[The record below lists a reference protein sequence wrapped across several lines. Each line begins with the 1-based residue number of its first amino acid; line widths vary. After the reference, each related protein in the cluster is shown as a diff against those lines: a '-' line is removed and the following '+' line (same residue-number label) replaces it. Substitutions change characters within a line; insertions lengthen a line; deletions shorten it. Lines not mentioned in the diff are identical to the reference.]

1 MRKEFEAVRAVLMRG
16 TRQVQLNEIWYD
28 IHRRLKV
35 GEVTPRGTLALTEDE
50 KGLLRFWIKDE
61 TGVDPMVRERLPVS
75 SRNPSVQQFQK
86 ASPRAVFGRML
97 RLARQ
102 GGGDIPLRTGS
113 ARVPAGAILSV
124 EPEFIDLSKE
134 TVLVV
139 DNGAL
144 VRDWSSLKLP
154 SELSEA
160 LIVFRGQE
168 RDAIILMSIIDE
180 QQPKL
185 NVGFY
190 DFTPEGMKLGL
201 LAEHD
206 ALLIPARW
214 IEMGPQD
221 PFFQTHNHEALF
233 MSQVDALVYL
243 QEFAPKALHPLLTHM
258 KAHKMALAQEHLV
271 KQEER
276 LLLLPLKPHRQA

>member
-1 MRKEFEAVRAVLMRG
+1 MRKEFEAVRELLMRG
-16 TRQVQLNEIWYD
+16 TRQVKLNDVWYD

-35 GEVTPRGTLALTEDE
+35 GEVTSRGTLALTEDE
-50 KGLLRFWIKDE
+50 KGQLRFWIKDE
-61 TGVDPMVRERLPVS
+61 TGIDPLVREHLPGVARVS
-75 SRNPSVQQFQK
+75 SSSAAQFQK

-97 RLARQ
+97 RLARH
-102 GGGDIPLRTGS
+102 GGGVIHLRTGP
-113 ARVPAGAILSV
+113 AQVPAGAILSV

-134 TVLVV
+134 VVLVV

-144 VRDWSSLKLP
+144 VRDWNSLKLP
-154 SELSEA
+154 KELNAA
-160 LIVFRGQE
+160 LIIFRGQE
-168 RDAIILMSIIDE
+168 RDALTLMSVIDE
-180 QQPKL
+180 HQPKL

-214 IEMGPQD
+214 IEMSTQD
-221 PFFQTHNHEALF
+221 PFFQTHNHAELF

-243 QEFAPKALHPLLTHM
+243 QEFAPKALHPLLNHM
-258 KAHKMALAQEHLV
+258 KSHKMALAQDHLI
-271 KQEER
+271 KQEEP
-276 LLLLPLKPHRQA
+276 LLLMPLKPMM

>member
-1 MRKEFEAVRAVLMRG
+1 VRKEFEAVRELLMRG
-16 TRQVQLNEIWYD
+16 TRQVKLTDVWYA

-35 GEVTPRGTLALTEDE
+35 GEVTNRGTLALTEDE
-50 KGLLRFWIKDE
+50 KGQLRFWIKDE
-61 TGVDPMVRERLPVS
+61 TGCDPLLREHLPGVN
-75 SRNPSVQQFQK
+75 RTQTMQPQFQK

-102 GGGDIPLRTGS
+102 GGGEIHLHSGS
-113 ARVPAGAILSV
+113 AKVPPGAMLSV

-134 TVLVV
+134 VVLVV

-144 VRDWSSLKLP
+144 VRDWSRLKLP
-154 SELSEA
+154 KELNDA
-160 LIVFRGQE
+160 LIIFRGQE
-168 RDAIILMSIIDE
+168 RDAITLMSVIDE

-221 PFFQTHNHEALF
+221 GFYTSHNHAELF
-233 MSQVDALVYL
+233 MSQVDALLYL
-243 QEFAPKALHPLLTHM
+243 QEFAPNALHPLLAHM
-258 KAHKMALAQEHLV
+258 KTHKMALAQDDLV

-276 LLLLPLKPHRQA
+276 LLLMPLKTVM

>member
-1 MRKEFEAVRAVLMRG
+1 MRKEFEAVRELLMRG
-16 TRQVQLNEIWYD
+16 TRQVKLTDVWFA

-35 GEVTPRGTLALTEDE
+35 GEVTSRGTLALTEDE
-50 KGLLRFWIKDE
+50 KGQLRFWIKDE
-61 TGVDPMVRERLPVS
+61 TGCDPLLREHLPGS
-75 SRNPSVQQFQK
+75 SRSPTSQPQFQK

-102 GGGDIPLRTGS
+102 GGGEIHLRSGD
-113 ARVPAGAILSV
+113 AKVPAGAILSV

-134 TVLVV
+134 VVLVV
-139 DNGAL
+139 DDGAL
-144 VRDWSSLKLP
+144 VRDWGSLKLP
-154 SELSEA
+154 KELNNS
-160 LIVFRGQE
+160 LIIFRGQE
-168 RDAIILMSIIDE
+168 RDAITLMSVIDE

-221 PFFQTHNHEALF
+221 PFYQTHNHAELF
-233 MSQVDALVYL
+233 MSQVDALLYL
-243 QEFAPKALHPLLTHM
+243 QEFAPHALHPLLSHM
-258 KAHKMALAQEHLV
+258 KTHKMALSQEDLV

-276 LLLLPLKPHRQA
+276 LLMLPLKTVM